1 MKRKLKIIPYQSK
14 SGKEFG
20 VVAYALAKDS
30 IILWYNST
38 KPEIMIR
45 YTYSYKSAGET
56 EIKEM
61 RTRAKKQRGLST
73 YVSKNKPDYD
83 DKIEVPALKDSDFS

>member
-1 MKRKLKIIPYQSK
+1 
-14 SGKEFG
+14 
-20 VVAYALAKDS
+20 
-30 IILWYNST
+30 
-38 KPEIMIR
+38 MIR